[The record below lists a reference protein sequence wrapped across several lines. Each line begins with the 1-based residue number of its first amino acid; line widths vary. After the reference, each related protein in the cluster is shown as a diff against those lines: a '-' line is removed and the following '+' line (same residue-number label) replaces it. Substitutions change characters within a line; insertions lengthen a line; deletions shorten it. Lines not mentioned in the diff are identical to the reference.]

1 MLQSPCLTEY
11 EILLDKT
18 DFIYQSYGS
27 NLNGVGSWLISSMNQ
42 TAVQQYGYTQT
53 LKNFENTIE
62 IPCFPQS
69 MQSYA
74 VQMGKE
80 IIPLI
85 TEIDTK
91 IRFHDRVIRVAV
103 DDEQEG
109 EEEREVG
116 EGNGTEQEQ
125 HSEQAVSPD
134 YYSSFGSFNSKAAAH
149 AGRDPSEA
157 PAAHRVRPRRR
168 RQRTVYRTVTTMD
181 IHEQKIIDDLIK
193 GLLLVQARQTDAI
206 LRLTRFH
213 ILSSL
218 NVCEDLLLVWKSKLV
233 QKTQAFRLPIP
244 RSVLK
249 YIPGFGRRIRTNALQ
264 SLQQALNNMNIGS
277 ISRDFNFNFIKQF
290 QIQLRNQQ
298 QQQQQQPVPIP
309 TPRRPWWNPFH
320 RSQAPSKTSTPA
332 AVPVGKEQTPTETTR
347 EELPEDWPPTEQLN
361 FRVVPAKRGV
371 NRLVFE
377 PLQNAS
383 SAIEG
388 DVGDDLTNTTS
399 ANRDSA
405 ESDTNIDNTDE
416 VSATDPLSP
425 ANRVINRLLKGLNT
439 REKVLYLEVIQFEL
453 YDMAGKIQ
461 LQLDQLEPIGNQLTA
476 SCKEE
481 TLLFQQYN
489 ILDQAGRDMQ
499 PVKPSSDGPGVVDEP
514 SSDDSPA
521 VLSESVL
528 VSFQRNHKWDTRR
541 KRLLMAL
548 SDSTIPASGVNS
560 VEPQG
565 SVSDGSV
572 TAPSYHSAWDDLDVW
587 ISRSSALCKESLSLV
602 YLDRHY
608 QSSPFLSRSPSSP
621 VYPSPQAK
629 SVDVSPS
636 ELTATK
642 AGADGIKVS
651 NDVSQP
657 STASAST
664 AKPLARSKRDELL
677 LDIAAE
683 KEALAAAGP
692 GPSPLRDAERA
703 MEASFLKIDERYIQE
718 NQVRLGHYFY
728 KLCTC
733 VVCFLLYQNI

>member
-1 MLQSPCLTEY
+1 MLAFTCLIEY

-91 IRFHDRVIRVAV
+91 IRFHDRVIRVAI
-103 DDEQEG
+103 DDEQEEE
-109 EEEREVG
+109 EEERDKG
-116 EGNGTEQEQ
+116 EIDVAEQEQ
-125 HSEQAVSPD
+125 HADQAISPE
-134 YYSSFGSFNSKAAAH
+134 YYSSFSSFNSKAGQ
-149 AGRDPSEA
+149 AGRDPSVA
-157 PAAHRVRPRRR
+157 PATPRIRPRRR
-168 RQRTVYRTVTTMD
+168 RQRAVYRTVTTMD

-290 QIQLRNQQ
+290 QIQQRNQQ
-298 QQQQQQPVPIP
+298 QQQQQPLPIA
-309 TPRRPWWNPFH
+309 TPRRPWWNPFY
-320 RSQAPSKTSTPA
+320 RSLAPSKPPTPA
-332 AVPVGKEQTPTETTR
+332 TVPVGKEQTPTESPR

-377 PLQNAS
+377 PVQNAS
-383 SAIEG
+383 SATDG
-388 DVGDDLTNTTS
+388 DVGDDLANATS
-399 ANRDSA
+399 VNRDNA
-405 ESDTNIDNTDE
+405 ESDSNIDDTDE

-481 TLLFQQYN
+481 TLLFQQNN

-499 PVKPSSDGPGVVDEP
+499 PVKPSSDGPGVVDDP
-514 SSDDSPA
+514 DSGDSAFVP
-521 VLSESVL
+521 SESVL

-541 KRLLMAL
+541 KRPLMAL
-548 SDSTIPASGVNS
+548 SDGSTSASGANGE
-560 VEPQG
+560 EPQG
-565 SVSDGSV
+565 SGSDGSLS
-572 TAPSYHSAWDDLDVW
+572 APSFHSAWDDLDVW
-587 ISRSSALCKESLSLV
+587 ISWSSALCKESLSLV

-608 QSSPFLSRSPSSP
+608 QSSPFLSLA
-621 VYPSPQAK
+621 VYPSPQPK
-629 SVDVSPS
+629 STSTDATAT

-642 AGADGIKVS
+642 AVADGVKTS
-651 NDVSQP
+651 TDASQP
-657 STASAST
+657 IPASTST
-664 AKPLARSKRDELL
+664 AKPLARNKRDELL

-718 NQVRLGHYFY
+718 NQVTLRLYWY
-728 KLCTC
+728 
-733 VVCFLLYQNI
+733 

>member
-1 MLQSPCLTEY
+1 MLAFAYYTEY

-91 IRFHDRVIRVAV
+91 IRFHDRVIRVAI
-103 DDEQEG
+103 DDEQDEE
-109 EEEREVG
+109 EEEREKG
-116 EGNGTEQEQ
+116 ESDVAEQEQ
-125 HSEQAVSPD
+125 HADHAISPE
-134 YYSSFGSFNSKAAAH
+134 YYSSFGSFNSKAGQ

-157 PAAHRVRPRRR
+157 PATPRIRPRRR

-290 QIQLRNQQ
+290 QIQQRN
-298 QQQQQQPVPIP
+298 QQQQQQPVPIV

-320 RSQAPSKTSTPA
+320 RSQAPPKNPTAA
-332 AVPVGKEQTPTETTR
+332 AVPVGKDQTPTEATK

-361 FRVVPAKRGV
+361 FRVVSAKRGV

-377 PLQNAS
+377 PLQNTS
-383 SAIEG
+383 SATDS
-388 DVGDDLTNTTS
+388 DVGDDLTNATS
-399 ANRDSA
+399 AERDNA
-405 ESDTNIDNTDE
+405 ESDTKIDDTDE

-481 TLLFQQYN
+481 TLLSQQYN

-499 PVKPSSDGPGVVDEP
+499 PVKPSSDGPGVADEP
-514 SSDDSPA
+514 SSDSEHAA
-521 VLSESVL
+521 VPPESVL

-548 SDSTIPASGVNS
+548 SDSTTPASGVNS
-560 VEPQG
+560 EEPQG
-565 SVSDGSV
+565 AGSDGV
-572 TAPSYHSAWDDLDVW
+572 IAPSYHSAWDDLDVW

-621 VYPSPQAK
+621 VYPSPQPK
-629 SVDVSPS
+629 STSTDASPS
-636 ELTATK
+636 ELTATR
-642 AGADGIKVS
+642 ASAEGIKTS
-651 NDVSQP
+651 NDASQP
-657 STASAST
+657 SSASAST
-664 AKPLARSKRDELL
+664 AKPQARSKRDELM

-683 KEALAAAGP
+683 KEGLAAAGP
-692 GPSPLRDAERA
+692 GPLPLRDAERA
-703 MEASFLKIDERYIQE
+703 MEASFLKIDERHIQE
-718 NQVRLGHYFY
+718 NQVCSCPY
-728 KLCTC
+728 
-733 VVCFLLYQNI
+733 LYYYVRV